1 VLRQYELIDRV
12 LSYDPDADEALLNR
26 AYVFSMAAHGSQKR
40 ASGDP
45 YFSHPIE
52 VAGILTDLHLD
63 AETIATAIL
72 HDTVEDT
79 VATQEQIEKTFGP
92 SVARLVDGVT
102 KLSKIEAQS
111 DNERAAENL
120 RKFLLAMSDDIR
132 VLLVKLADRLHNM
145 RTLHH
150 IAKPDKRR
158 RIARETMDIYAP
170 LAERI
175 GMYEFMKEMQ
185 SIAFKE
191 LEPDAYDSITKRLE
205 QMRRGGGDQVARIAS
220 GIRLQLGQKGIKA
233 DVEGREKH
241 PYSIWRKMTE
251 RHISFEQLSD
261 VMAFR
266 VIVDDIEQCY
276 RALGL
281 LHQRWPTVP
290 GRFKDYISTP
300 KRNGYRSLHTAVIH
314 SEQVRIEIQIRD
326 RKMHAEAEFGVAAHW
341 TYKAG
346 GMIQPDVN
354 ARWIQDLVEILDHA
368 ESPEE
373 LLEHTRMAMYQ
384 DRIFAFTPQGELIQL
399 PKGATPVDFAYA
411 VHTDLGDQTVGA
423 KVNGRVVP
431 LRTPIQNGDQ
441 VQILRSKA
449 QEPQPAWMNFAA
461 TGKARA
467 KIRRYV
473 RNKEQA
479 EMVALGRRFY
489 EAIVARLPAQLAP
502 DALDQAVRRLK
513 LPDSDRLMEEIARGK
528 LSDLQVMEALMPGS
542 AGELA
547 ARPRQPDP
555 GAISMKGL
563 TPGVA
568 FTLAPCCTPVPGDR
582 IVGVRHADAPVE
594 VHIIECPV
602 LQAAPEEDWVDLAW
616 GDGSEGGVARLQVIV
631 RNQPGTLGVMAGIL
645 GTQHANIVNLTLSQ
659 RDESFHTYDVLIEV
673 QDVSHLMRILAA
685 LRAAEAVTSAERTEP
700 RAPLAA

>member
-1 VLRQYELIDRV
+1 
-12 LSYDPDADEALLNR
+12 
-26 AYVFSMAAHGSQKR
+26 
-40 ASGDP
+40 
-45 YFSHPIE
+45 
-52 VAGILTDLHLD
+52 
-63 AETIATAIL
+63 
-72 HDTVEDT
+72 
-79 VATQEQIEKTFGP
+79 
-92 SVARLVDGVT
+92 
-102 KLSKIEAQS
+102 
-111 DNERAAENL
+111 
-120 RKFLLAMSDDIR
+120 
-132 VLLVKLADRLHNM
+132 
-145 RTLHH
+145 
-150 IAKPDKRR
+150 
-158 RIARETMDIYAP
+158 
-170 LAERI
+170 
-175 GMYEFMKEMQ
+175 
-185 SIAFKE
+185 
-191 LEPDAYDSITKRLE
+191 
-205 QMRRGGGDQVARIAS
+205 
-220 GIRLQLGQKGIKA
+220 
-233 DVEGREKH
+233 
-241 PYSIWRKMTE
+241 
-251 RHISFEQLSD
+251 
-261 VMAFR
+261 
-266 VIVDDIEQCY
+266 
-276 RALGL
+276 
-281 LHQRWPTVP
+281 VP

-602 LQAAPEEDWVDLAW
+602 LQAAPEEDGVDLAW